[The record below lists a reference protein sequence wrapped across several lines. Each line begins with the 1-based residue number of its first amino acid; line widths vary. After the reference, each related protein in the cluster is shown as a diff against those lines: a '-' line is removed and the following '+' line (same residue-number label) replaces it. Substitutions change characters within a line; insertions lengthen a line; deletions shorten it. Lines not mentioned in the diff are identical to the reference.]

1 MQREREP
8 PNNKKSVHP
17 TPIGNTQTAF
27 YSSYDYFKP
36 VLIIPQL
43 EQAFN
48 PQEVENFMKNQ
59 INITYKIPHMETIK
73 ATAELFHLSE
83 HFVRCAVKGEHG
95 HLFSVM
101 AGTKYLVN
109 CERFAAYLNCELTE
123 QAQSEDKPVNGIRPI
138 PVKL

>member
-1 MQREREP
+1 
-8 PNNKKSVHP
+8 
-17 TPIGNTQTAF
+17 
-27 YSSYDYFKP
+27 
-36 VLIIPQL
+36 
-43 EQAFN
+43 
-48 PQEVENFMKNQ
+48 MKNQ
-59 INITYKIPHMETIK
+59 IDITYKIPHMETIK

-83 HFVRCAVKGEHG
+83 HFVRCAVKGEQG

-123 QAQSEDKPVNGIRPI
+123 QTQPADKPTSGICPI

>member
-1 MQREREP
+1 MT
-8 PNNKKSVHP
+8 NS
-17 TPIGNTQTAF
+17 
-27 YSSYDYFKP
+27 
-36 VLIIPQL
+36 
-43 EQAFN
+43 
-48 PQEVENFMKNQ
+48 

-123 QAQSEDKPVNGIRPI
+123 QAQPTDKPAGGIRPS